1 MRRCGKESSNEVV
14 GSNEVMRLWE
24 GIKVD
29 LWLILDMYVC
39 VHSSERKYSGTS
51 SRAWVDR

>member
-29 LWLILDMYVC
+29 L
-39 VHSSERKYSGTS
+39 
-51 SRAWVDR
+51 